1 MILKRG
7 FPSSLILRGFGVS
20 GIPAEVLTCID
31 QILTHIASVLTH
43 YAWAAVIDPQ
53 VIRGGWRF
61 DADVDQ
67 VPLVVIIPNKPE
79 AARTA
84 YGLESQRMRVDVS
97 TVVRVGED
105 ENPSERGEA
114 ILGEMIAAA
123 FSNVPGG
130 ASAFEYQGG
139 GVDQYPEF
147 TVDLMTVGITIAV
160 GWEVNPG
167 NVNVCA

>member
-7 FPSSLILRGFGVS
+7 FPSALVVRGFGLS
-20 GIPAEVLTCID
+20 GLPAEALTCIE
-31 QILTHIASVLTH
+31 QILTHMASVLEH
-43 YAWAAVIDPQ
+43 YSWAEVVDPQ
-53 VIRGGWRF
+53 VIRGNWRF

-67 VPLVVIIPNKPE
+67 VPLVVIIPNKAE

-84 YGLESQRMRVDVS
+84 YALESQRLLVDIS
-97 TVVRVGED
+97 TVVRVGAD
-105 ENPSERGEA
+105 DNSSEVGEA
-114 ILGEMIAAA
+114 ILGELIAAS

-139 GVDQYPEF
+139 GVDQYPEM
-147 TVDLMTVGITIAV
+147 TVNLMTVGITIAV

-167 NVNVCA
+167 NVNLCE